1 MAQATMEPNCIARPQ
16 QRRLNGTFPAGVGL
30 AALLALAG
38 ACLDDRMGPVEHPE
52 RAQPPVPGL
61 VASNPL
67 PAPTSISAGPASRSA
82 SAGDQ
87 GDSIAYVSVDA
98 GTVPGGRLATV
109 ANAAMRLSVTIPVLD
124 GGFDPVAIG
133 AGVGDS
139 LEVVVRDAGGAAIL
153 QAYLPVLATRRPVVV
168 RTSPPPRK
176 RDVPLNSVMLVVF
189 SDPVAPASLT
199 QTSIQLLQGT
209 SVVPGTV
216 GVLDATNLHAV
227 FEPAEALVP
236 VTDYRLVVTQAVADP
251 DGDALEAPVTVDFTT
266 GAAGEPVTQLAMEA
280 AGDIYVIKSNGTGL
294 TQLTT
299 DPAYDASPTWS
310 PDGSKIAFMS
320 LRDGNGEIYVMN
332 ADGSSQERLTSDTAW
347 DQSPAWSPDGSK
359 IAFVSNRD
367 GITAIYVMNP
377 DGTGPVRL
385 TDPGDGVTPDW
396 SPDGRRIAFSSYR
409 EGHYEIYVMNAD
421 GTGLT
426 PLTNNPSNPDS
437 RLQIQAIGPDWSPDG
452 TKIAFSQ
459 GICDRP
465 YGCHYDVYVMNAD
478 GSGVTRLTAGPD
490 HYSAG
495 PRWSPD
501 GRRIAFTAGYYDA
514 WPSGYTLVSIVRADG
529 TEPVDL
535 TVWGYLGPVWR
546 WENVS
551 SPDSAPGGRLR
562 VTTATTG
569 ADVDPD
575 GYSVTVD
582 GGSYHFVGAND
593 VLTLSGLTAGDHSVM
608 LQLLAPNCA
617 VTGSNP
623 RTVAVTLGDTADAP
637 FAITCESTGSV
648 QVTVATTGVDPDPDG
663 FSVRIVGAGFDTPY
677 DVATNGSVTVSRL
690 VAGDYSVTLRG
701 VAVNCE
707 VTNANPVTVAV
718 VSGSTAATAFAVAC
732 APVAQLAMAYGWDI
746 YVLKANGTGLT
757 QLTTDPAYDASPT
770 WSPDGSKIAF
780 MSLRDGNGEIYVMNA
795 DGSSQERLTS
805 DTAWD
810 QSPAWSPDG
819 SKIAFVSNRDGITAI
834 YVMNPDG
841 TGPVRLTDPGDGVT
855 PDWSPDG
862 RRIAFSS
869 YREGHYEIYVMNAD
883 GTGLT
888 PLTNNPSNPD
898 SRLQIQAIGPDWSPD
913 GTKIAFSQGICDR
926 PYGCHYD
933 VYVMNADGS

>member
-1 MAQATMEPNCIARPQ
+1 MAQATMEPNCIARAQ
-16 QRRLNGTFPAGVGL
+16 QRRLNGTVPAGVGL
-30 AALLALAG
+30 AALLVLAG

-67 PAPTSISAGPASRSA
+67 PAPTSISAGPAIRSA

-189 SDPVAPASLT
+189 SEPVAPASLT

-236 VTDYRLVVTQAVADP
+236 GTDYRLVVTQAVADP

-266 GAAGEPVTQLAMEA
+266 SAAAEPVAQLAMEA
-280 AGDIYVIKSNGTGL
+280 AGDIYVINSNGTGL
-294 TQLTT
+294 TRLTT

-320 LRDGNGEIYVMN
+320 YRDG
-332 ADGSSQERLTSDTAW
+332 
-347 DQSPAWSPDGSK
+347 PA
-359 IAFVSNRD
+359 A
-367 GITAIYVMNP
+367 
-377 DGTGPVRL
+377 
-385 TDPGDGVTPDW
+385 
-396 SPDGRRIAFSSYR
+396 
-409 EGHYEIYVMNAD
+409 IYVMNAD
-421 GTGLT
+421 GTNPVALT
-426 PLTNNPSNPDS
+426 NHAGSDEQPAWSPDGRKIAFASNRDGHYEIYLMNADGTGVARLTNNPSNPDPL
-437 RLQIQAIGPDWSPDG
+437 LQITTAGPDWSPDG
-452 TKIAFSQ
+452 TKLAFSQ

-514 WPSGYTLVSIVRADG
+514 WPSGYNLVRIVRADG

-546 WENVS
+546 WENVTS
-551 SPDSAPGGRLR
+551 TPDSATGGSLR

-569 ADVDPD
+569 ADLDPD

-593 VLTLSGLTAGDHSVM
+593 VLTLSGLTVGDHSVM

-637 FAITCESTGSV
+637 FAITCESTGS
-648 QVTVATTGVDPDPDG
+648 
-663 FSVRIVGAGFDTPY
+663 
-677 DVATNGSVTVSRL
+677 
-690 VAGDYSVTLRG
+690 
-701 VAVNCE
+701 
-707 VTNANPVTVAV
+707 
-718 VSGSTAATAFAVAC
+718 
-732 APVAQLAMAYGWDI
+732 
-746 YVLKANGTGLT
+746 
-757 QLTTDPAYDASPT
+757 
-770 WSPDGSKIAF
+770 
-780 MSLRDGNGEIYVMNA
+780 
-795 DGSSQERLTS
+795 
-805 DTAWD
+805 
-810 QSPAWSPDG
+810 
-819 SKIAFVSNRDGITAI
+819 
-834 YVMNPDG
+834 
-841 TGPVRLTDPGDGVT
+841 
-855 PDWSPDG
+855 
-862 RRIAFSS
+862 
-869 YREGHYEIYVMNAD
+869 
-883 GTGLT
+883 
-888 PLTNNPSNPD
+888 
-898 SRLQIQAIGPDWSPD
+898 
-913 GTKIAFSQGICDR
+913 
-926 PYGCHYD
+926 
-933 VYVMNADGS
+933 

>member
-176 RDVPLNSVMLVVF
+176 RDVPLNSVMLVGC
-189 SDPVAPASLT
+189 SEPVAPASLT

-236 VTDYRLVVTQAVADP
+236 GTDYSLVVTQAVADP

-266 GAAGEPVTQLAMEA
+266 SAAAEPVAQLAIEA
-280 AGDIYVIKSNGTGL
+280 AGDIYVINSNGTGL
-294 TQLTT
+294 TRLTT

-332 ADGSSQERLTSDTAW
+332 ADGTNPVALTNHAGSDE
-347 DQSPAWSPDGSK
+347 QPAWSPDGRK
-359 IAFVSNRD
+359 IAFASNRD
-367 GITAIYVMNP
+367 
-377 DGTGPVRL
+377 
-385 TDPGDGVTPDW
+385 
-396 SPDGRRIAFSSYR
+396 
-409 EGHYEIYVMNAD
+409 GHYEIYLMNAD
-421 GTGLT
+421 GT
-426 PLTNNPSNPDS
+426 
-437 RLQIQAIGPDWSPDG
+437 
-452 TKIAFSQ
+452 
-459 GICDRP
+459 
-465 YGCHYDVYVMNAD
+465 
-478 GSGVTRLTAGPD
+478 GVTRLTAGPD

-514 WPSGYTLVSIVRADG
+514 WPSGYNLVRIVRADG

-546 WENVS
+546 
-551 SPDSAPGGRLR
+551 
-562 VTTATTG
+562 
-569 ADVDPD
+569 
-575 GYSVTVD
+575 
-582 GGSYHFVGAND
+582 
-593 VLTLSGLTAGDHSVM
+593 
-608 LQLLAPNCA
+608 
-617 VTGSNP
+617 
-623 RTVAVTLGDTADAP
+623 
-637 FAITCESTGSV
+637 
-648 QVTVATTGVDPDPDG
+648 
-663 FSVRIVGAGFDTPY
+663 
-677 DVATNGSVTVSRL
+677 
-690 VAGDYSVTLRG
+690 
-701 VAVNCE
+701 
-707 VTNANPVTVAV
+707 
-718 VSGSTAATAFAVAC
+718 
-732 APVAQLAMAYGWDI
+732 
-746 YVLKANGTGLT
+746 
-757 QLTTDPAYDASPT
+757 
-770 WSPDGSKIAF
+770 
-780 MSLRDGNGEIYVMNA
+780 
-795 DGSSQERLTS
+795 
-805 DTAWD
+805 
-810 QSPAWSPDG
+810 
-819 SKIAFVSNRDGITAI
+819 
-834 YVMNPDG
+834 
-841 TGPVRLTDPGDGVT
+841 
-855 PDWSPDG
+855 
-862 RRIAFSS
+862 
-869 YREGHYEIYVMNAD
+869 
-883 GTGLT
+883 
-888 PLTNNPSNPD
+888 
-898 SRLQIQAIGPDWSPD
+898 
-913 GTKIAFSQGICDR
+913 
-926 PYGCHYD
+926 
-933 VYVMNADGS
+933 